1 MANYLTIYCVFIT
14 FPNLAGSHSSMIESM
29 SFFMISKCFWN
40 FKNIKAGHHSLFSFF
55 LQYSYFGYLFRAPLC
70 MLLLEQSKVC
80 FSIISNLQKSIKLCG
95 VILLRIILEC
105 NSSEWHGAQKR
116 RWFSVKERRVS
127 HFNLKMFSAISFPIA
142 NSVDKNW
149 TLDLCIMR
157 HLFHHCATTTN
168 YTQRWAIHY
177 LSFPEISWNE

>member
-1 MANYLTIYCVFIT
+1 MANYLTICLVFIT

-70 MLLLEQSKVC
+70 RLLLEQSKVC
-80 FSIISNLQKSIKLCG
+80 FPIISNLQKSIKLCG
-95 VILLRIILEC
+95 VILLSIILEC

-127 HFNLKMFSAISFPIA
+127 HFNFKMFSAISFPIA
-142 NSVDKNW
+142 NSWPLHHEASVPP
-149 TLDLCIMR
+149 LCYN
-157 HLFHHCATTTN
+157 H
-168 YTQRWAIHY
+168 
-177 LSFPEISWNE
+177 